1 MERKLRNLSYFA
13 IKSGYNVQQ
22 KSQERIFYFDI
33 LMALSN
39 NEYLISQAVRCCA
52 IHRNADLHTR

>member
-1 MERKLRNLSYFA
+1 MKPKLRNLSLFA

-22 KSQERIFYFDI
+22 KSQERIFNSDI
-33 LMALSN
+33 LVPLSN

-52 IHRNADLHTR
+52 IHRNADLHT